1 MPLTDAAGTTT
12 AAILCGGLGT
22 RLRPVAGDTPKALV
36 EIAGAPFLDRLL
48 AQLAASGLRDVVLCT
63 GVGADSVAA
72 HCGDG
77 SRWGLEIRISREDTP
92 LGTGGALGLARGL
105 IASSPFLVLNGDSF
119 VEADFRSLLSFHA
132 ARGAEATLL
141 LVRVPDRSRFG
152 SVRLADGSRI
162 AAFEEKGL
170 AGPGLVNAGVYA
182 LSRTVLEAIP
192 AGRPVSLESEV
203 FPSLVGGALF
213 GFETEARFIDI
224 GTPES
229 LREAGRFFA

>member
-1 MPLTDAAGTTT
+1 VPLTDAPGTTT

-36 EIAGAPFLDRLL
+36 EIAGTPFLDRLL
-48 AQLAASGLRDVVLCT
+48 AHLAASGLHDVVLCT
-63 GVGADSVAA
+63 GVGADRVAA

-77 SRWGLEIRISREDTP
+77 SRWGLEIRSSREDTP
-92 LGTGGALGLARGL
+92 LGTGGALRLARGL

-119 VEADFRSLLSFHA
+119 VDADPRALVSFHT
-132 ARGAEATLL
+132 ARRAGATLL

-152 SVRLADGSRI
+152 SVRLGDGGRI

-182 LSRTVLEAIP
+182 LSRNVLDAIP

-203 FPSLVGGALF
+203 FPALVGGGLF
-213 GFETEARFIDI
+213 GFVAHARFIDI

-229 LREAGRFFA
+229 FREAGRFFA